1 MTGKKRQN
9 AEERKP
15 AILRAFYQVIEAE
28 GFENASVAKVAKQA
42 GVHASLIIHYFG
54 SKEKMVMAL
63 VDEVLQTYSSLF
75 SRLPK
80 GGAPRERLDHL
91 LSLIWSRE
99 WHEAAGFSVVF
110 SFLALS
116 QRDRAVMDRVRNLYG
131 HYRRYLLEQ
140 IALLSEAGVI
150 TAADPQAS
158 AEALISLSEGS
169 HYFCRYHIEAGTFE
183 AHCDHMIQAARTI
196 LGAECKPGEQ
206 DDKTGKREAMDI
218 IPEEELTAWL
228 QPVNQ

>member
-1 MTGKKRQN
+1 MTGRKRQN

-15 AILRAFYQVIEAE
+15 AILKAFYQVIEAE

-63 VDEVLQTYSSLF
+63 VDQVLQTYTSLF
-75 SRLPK
+75 ARLPK
-80 GGAPRERLDHL
+80 GGDPQERLEHL

-99 WHEAAGFSVVF
+99 WHNAASISVVF

-116 QRDRAVMDRVRNLYG
+116 QRDGSVRDRVRNLYG

-140 IALLSEAGVI
+140 MVLLSEAGVI
-150 TAADPQAS
+150 RVEDPKAS
-158 AEALISLSEGS
+158 TEALISLSEGS
-169 HYFCRYHIEAGTFE
+169 HYFCRYHIEAGTFDD
-183 AHCDHMIQAARTI
+183 HCRHMIQAARTI
-196 LGAECKPGEQ
+196 LRAAE
-206 DDKTGKREAMDI
+206 
-218 IPEEELTAWL
+218 
-228 QPVNQ
+228 N